1 MFYSAEEL
9 SLKLKYYNSLP
20 EKARRHYL
28 GIEYS
33 YLGPG
38 SQRYL
43 SKVFN
48 ASRHT
53 IRTGFKE
60 IVNSQPSTLD
70 YTRQRKAGGGRKKKN
85 ILS

>member
-1 MFYSAEEL
+1 MPYSAEEL

-20 EKARRHYL
+20 EKARRHFL

-33 YLGPG
+33 HLGEG

-43 SKVFN
+43 SQVFK

-60 IVNSQPSTLD
+60 IVESQASSLD
-70 YTRQRKAGGGRKKKN
+70 YSRQRKAGGGRKKK
-85 ILS
+85 SVQQ